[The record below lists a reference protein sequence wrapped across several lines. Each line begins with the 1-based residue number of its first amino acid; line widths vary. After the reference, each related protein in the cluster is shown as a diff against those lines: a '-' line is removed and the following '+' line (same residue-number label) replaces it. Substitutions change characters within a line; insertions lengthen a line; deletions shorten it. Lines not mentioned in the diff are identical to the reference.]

1 MRWRSLSWLFL
12 LTAGLLLQA
21 CGFHLRGGELLPPQ
35 LTTLQVKGDDKSDL
49 YRLVTL
55 RLKRGGVRLVDGGE
69 EVPVLTLG
77 GTAVSNQAA
86 TVDSR
91 SQVVEY
97 VMRFSTQ
104 YSIKVPDEEPQVFN
118 ATFNRTFL
126 NKSSEALSSSREQEQ
141 LSKEMQEQTADLIL
155 LQLSRVTF

>member
-1 MRWRSLSWLFL
+1 
-12 LTAGLLLQA
+12 
-21 CGFHLRGGELLPPQ
+21 
-35 LTTLQVKGDDKSDL
+35 
-49 YRLVTL
+49 
-55 RLKRGGVRLVDGGE
+55 
-69 EVPVLTLG
+69 
-77 GTAVSNQAA
+77 
-86 TVDSR
+86 
-91 SQVVEY
+91 
-97 VMRFSTQ
+97 MRFSTQ